1 LTSESL
7 TMLLLDGELG
17 KLLLHLQPESLLLH
31 VHEVL
36 VTIHVMRGLLSHA
49 HVSCTLEL
57 VVRVLIVVVVIELSV
72 ERRLVVY
79 SFLLEFNRLRRKS

>member
-1 LTSESL
+1 LAL
-7 TMLLLDGELG
+7 LLLDGKLG

-36 VTIHVMRGLLSHA
+36 VAIHVMRGLLRHA
-49 HVSCTLEL
+49 HVSRTLKL
-57 VVRVLIVVVVIELSV
+57 VVRVLIVVVIELRV

-79 SFLLEFNRLRRKS
+79 SILLELNRLRGKS